1 MNNNYQVTVP
11 RYRENPLIEEFS
23 MLCPG
28 MSLNLKHYHLTLYKG
43 QIWREKSYLKL
54 CNHNVLNI
62 VYDRTANWDTK
73 KSLPMTLS
81 LNGELYVPPVPGRG
95 FLWDQ
100 SQIPWDSEILQ
111 SFADFTNITGMTFH
125 FQFSDE
131 DSWEVT
137 YQIKIGFECI
147 SRNHHDHCAPPHRYN
162 PWYIWTK
169 EGLKLNKKYTIF

>member
-1 MNNNYQVTVP
+1 MTVP
-11 RYRENPLIEEFS
+11 RFIESHLTVDFTMMCAGIS
-23 MLCPG
+23 QN
-28 MSLNLKHYHLTLYKG
+28 SKHHQLTLYRG
-43 QIWREKSYLKL
+43 QVWREKSYTEL
-54 CNHNVLNI
+54 CNHNLLDI
-62 VYDRTANWDTK
+62 VFDSRFTK
-73 KSLPMTLS
+73 YGDIIESW
-81 LNGELYVPPVPGRG
+81 NRELYVPPVPGRG

-169 EGLKLNKKYTIF
+169 EGLKLNKKHTIF